1 MNIYYDLTYFLKPI
15 VGSDKNSAAE
25 NIKEEIKKRNG
36 VLIDESIPVKKNLSY
51 PVLKYKD
58 GFLGSIKFTAEPDNI
73 ELINKTF
80 CKNENILRFSI
91 KKIIKKEETL
101 SHKKKSY
108 NHFMKKS
115 KPIAQ
120 KQDENQLAEI
130 DKKLD
135 ELLGK

>member
-1 MNIYYDLTYFLKPI
+1 MNIYYDLTYFLKP
-15 VGSDKNSAAE
+15 VTESDKNSATE
-25 NIKEEIKKRNG
+25 DIKEEIKKRNG

-51 PVLKYKD
+51 LVLKYKD

-80 CKNENILRFSI
+80 RKNENILRFSI
-91 KKIIKKEETL
+91 KKIIKKEETI
-101 SHKKKSY
+101 SHKKKAY

-115 KPIAQ
+115 KPVAQ

-130 DKKLD
+130 DKKID